1 MPCDLERVYGELAG
15 RLPEDEGSDPVHL
28 DENVIPAAPP
38 EVTTDRVR
46 IYRSQLQRL
55 PGCRGDNLDVVA
67 PRSAIRQLG
76 LLVLAVLFH
85 DQCDRSILHLTHP
98 DSVLKYIVTEHKHW
112 SKSEVSG
119 FRFRP
124 WVFGYVPEDIGYT
137 FSTDKVGFGAPL
149 LRLTNLSDC
158 QHDESEWQNRDV
170 LHWVGGSAATAQVA
184 EFLLNAGRKTAT
196 WKSFT
201 IPANGAFF
209 TAEVRFWIPEQWE
222 EMRRQLDE
230 AQKRSTQDGV
240 E

>member
-1 MPCDLERVYGELAG
+1 
-15 RLPEDEGSDPVHL
+15 
-28 DENVIPAAPP
+28 VIPAAPP

-76 LLVLAVLFH
+76 LLVLGVLFH

-98 DSVLKYIVTEHKHW
+98 DSVLKHIVTEHKHW

-119 FRFRP
+119 FRLRP
-124 WVFGYVPEDIGYT
+124 WVFGYVPEDIGHT

-158 QHDESEWQNRDV
+158 QHDESEWRNRDV

-201 IPANGAFF
+201 IRAKGAFF

-222 EMRRQLDE
+222 GMRRQLDE

-240 E
+240 G